1 MCHHYSHHS
10 IGVSCVGWNEID
22 GYYLYR
28 IGLVVRAVMT
38 MVYDNVV
45 CTDNDVIVI
54 VFLVVVVVVTKMD
67 MI

>member
-1 MCHHYSHHS
+1 MCHYYFHHS

-28 IGLVVRAVMT
+28 IGLAVRAVMT

-45 CTDNDVIVI
+45 YNDDVVVI
-54 VFLVVVVVVTKMD
+54 VFLVVVVVVTKID